1 MKKFIIF
8 LTCLIAMGC
17 SKFDDPVRDL
27 GYEITDEAINSY
39 AEVDGVKIKATIT
52 PVVPVEGNVTEF
64 YVLVSRFPENFE
76 FTSDKHI
83 VEDVAKQSEDDSFE
97 YNTLLQKAEFIGE
110 NNLAIPCFYLQ
121 EQVYFKSVPKHLM
134 PAPKISCV
142 YETFTSEDLED
153 EVIDDKKY
161 EVKQLTFY
169 FKVFEDKTEKQMP
182 ATTSVKFYK
191 PKSFIDITIDDSV
204 EEIYDEIVIEF

>member
-1 MKKFIIF
+1 
-8 LTCLIAMGC
+8 MGC

-27 GYEITDEAINSY
+27 GYEITEEAINSY

-142 YETFTSEDLED
+142 YETFTRRRITLSP
-153 EVIDDKKY
+153 Y
-161 EVKQLTFY
+161 
-169 FKVFEDKTEKQMP
+169 VFEMGI
-182 ATTSVKFYK
+182 
-191 PKSFIDITIDDSV
+191 SFTLGTPNSRNMFSFSRRITFTRSR
-204 EEIYDEIVIEF
+204 FTM